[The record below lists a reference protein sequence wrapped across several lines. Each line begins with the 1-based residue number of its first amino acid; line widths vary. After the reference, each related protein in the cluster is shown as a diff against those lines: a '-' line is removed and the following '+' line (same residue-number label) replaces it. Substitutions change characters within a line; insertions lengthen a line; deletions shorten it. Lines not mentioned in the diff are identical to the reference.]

1 MIVPTQRALTVTL
14 PRNNGN
20 VSNRGEVQS
29 DANAHIFGGNA
40 APVTLRSVGSEA
52 VVYFSK
58 ERPKKITLHGDD
70 GKQYFFLCKQE
81 NAKKGDLRK
90 DARMMEINNVVN
102 RLLKHDDGGR
112 RRKLSLR
119 TYAVMCLNEEC
130 GLMEWVNNTVSSR
143 SLIEAMHAKHVSP
156 KPTYRRLMD
165 RIKERYNALQAD
177 METDLGVLALA
188 YETDILSTYFPP
200 MFHRWFVEH
209 FPDPSAWFEARLAY
223 SRSAATW
230 SMVGYIVGLG
240 DRHCENIL
248 IDTSNGECVHVDFD
262 CLFDKGLTFSV
273 PEMVP
278 FRLTPN
284 IIDAMGVCGVEG
296 AFRNVCETTM
306 TVLRRE
312 SEMLMNV
319 LDAFVHDPL
328 IEFAE
333 ACVRCAFPSPNLCIW
348 PHRCCC
354 TSPPHP
360 PLLVSSP
367 PLLSLAFAFAFAR
380 TLCTVRSTA

>member
-1 MIVPTQRALTVTL
+1 
-14 PRNNGN
+14 
-20 VSNRGEVQS
+20 
-29 DANAHIFGGNA
+29 
-40 APVTLRSVGSEA
+40 
-52 VVYFSK
+52 
-58 ERPKKITLHGDD
+58 
-70 GKQYFFLCKQE
+70 
-81 NAKKGDLRK
+81 
-90 DARMMEINNVVN
+90 
-102 RLLKHDDGGR
+102 
-112 RRKLSLR
+112 
-119 TYAVMCLNEEC
+119 
-130 GLMEWVNNTVSSR
+130 MEWVDNTVSSR
-143 SLIEAMHAKHVSP
+143 SLIEAMHAKHVCP

-165 RIKERYNALQAD
+165 RIKERYNELQAD
-177 METDLGVLALA
+177 IVTDLGELALA
-188 YETDILSTYFPP
+188 YETEILSQYFPP

-328 IEFAE
+328 IEFAV
-333 ACVRCAFPSPNLCIW
+333 ACVRCA
-348 PHRCCC
+348 
-354 TSPPHP
+354 
-360 PLLVSSP
+360 
-367 PLLSLAFAFAFAR
+367 LSLSLF
-380 TLCTVRSTA
+380 LSLSLSPIVSHSESYH